1 LLPDNEHSSDSKS
14 NVPVIW
20 DPKTSDEGLHKVLSA
35 LCLDNMLGVGLCA
48 DNNAANH
55 PSMLLKHAARQ
66 WSSEKVKARSN
77 IAHHRYSQL
86 QQSWVE
92 YTPKSFVSLHNSVCM
107 DTLDQ
112 SFP

>member
-35 LCLDNMLGVGLCA
+35 LCLDNMLGVGLCV

-55 PSMLLKHAARQ
+55 PSHVIKTC
-66 WSSEKVKARSN
+66 
-77 IAHHRYSQL
+77 SQTMV
-86 QQSWVE
+86 Q
-92 YTPKSFVSLHNSVCM
+92 
-107 DTLDQ
+107 
-112 SFP
+112 